1 MRGFVRTLLWRVVIV
16 LIVAVPLGWQYP
28 GVAVALKPLG
38 DGFIKLIKM
47 LIAPLV
53 FGVVVHGIV
62 GAGDLRKAGRVGLKA
77 IIYFE
82 VLTTIAL
89 VTGVVLAYVVR
100 PGVGMNI
107 DVKTLDASA
116 LSAYTS
122 HIAQVTNEV
131 DVLMRIIPTTVVDAF
146 AQGDI
151 LQVLL
156 FAILFGV
163 GLAMLGQHGQT
174 VTHCIEE
181 SVNVLFK
188 VIGLIVK
195 LAPLGVLGAVAF
207 TVGKYGVASLE
218 QLGMLVALYYVAAAL
233 FVLIVLGGVMWLA
246 GFSLFKFLRYLREEL
261 LIVFGTASSD
271 AVLPQVMRKLE
282 AMGIKD
288 STVGLVIPLGYS
300 FNLDGFSI
308 YLSLAAVFV
317 AQATNTHLSTGDLLM
332 VLGAALLTSKGAS
345 GVPGSAIVVLAATLS
360 AIPVIPAIGLVLVLS
375 VDWFMGIARAVS
387 NLIGNC
393 VATVV
398 IAVWEGDID
407 RDRAKQVLEGHVSTE
422 ELLAKTVEMDPVS
435 EPKAAI

>member
-1 MRGFVRTLLWRVVIV
+1 M
-16 LIVAVPLGWQYP
+16 
-28 GVAVALKPLG
+28 
-38 DGFIKLIKM
+38 
-47 LIAPLV
+47 
-53 FGVVVHGIV
+53 
-62 GAGDLRKAGRVGLKA
+62 
-77 IIYFE
+77 
-82 VLTTIAL
+82 
-89 VTGVVLAYVVR
+89 
-100 PGVGMNI
+100 
-107 DVKTLDASA
+107 
-116 LSAYTS
+116 
-122 HIAQVTNEV
+122 
-131 DVLMRIIPTTVVDAF
+131 
-146 AQGDI
+146 
-151 LQVLL
+151 
-156 FAILFGV
+156 
-163 GLAMLGQHGQT
+163 
-174 VTHCIEE
+174 
-181 SVNVLFK
+181 
-188 VIGLIVK
+188 IVK

-233 FVLIVLGGVMWLA
+233 FVVIVLGGVMRLV

-261 LIVFGTASSD
+261 LIVLGTASSD

-282 AMGIKD
+282 GMGIKD

-332 VLGAALLTSKGAS
+332 VLGAAMLTSKGAS

-375 VDWFMGIARAVS
+375 VDWFMGVARAVS

-422 ELLAKTVEMDPVS
+422 ELLAETVEIDAASQPT
-435 EPKAAI
+435 AAI

>member
-1 MRGFVRTLLWRVVIV
+1 VKVGYARFRSHIVVTG
-16 LIVAVPLGWQYP
+16 VAVPLGWQYP

>member
-1 MRGFVRTLLWRVVIV
+1 MRRFVGSLFGQVVIA
-16 LIVAVPLGWQYP
+16 LIVGILLGWKYP
-28 GVAVALKPLG
+28 AIAVALKPLG
-38 DGFIKLIKM
+38 DAFIKLIKM

-62 GAGDLRKAGRVGLKA
+62 GVGDLRKVGRVGLKA
-77 IIYFE
+77 VIYFE

-89 VTGVVLAYVVR
+89 LTGVVLAYVVE

-107 DVKTLDASA
+107 DVKSLDASA

-131 DVLMRIIPTTVVDAF
+131 DVFMRIFPTTVVDAF

-163 GLAMLGQHGQT
+163 GLATLGEHGRT

-233 FVLIVLGGVMWLA
+233 FVIIVLGGVMRLV
-246 GFSLFKFLRYLREEL
+246 GFSLFKF
-261 LIVFGTASSD
+261 S
-271 AVLPQVMRKLE
+271 
-282 AMGIKD
+282 GI
-288 STVGLVIPLGYS
+288 
-300 FNLDGFSI
+300 
-308 YLSLAAVFV
+308 
-317 AQATNTHLSTGDLLM
+317 
-332 VLGAALLTSKGAS
+332 
-345 GVPGSAIVVLAATLS
+345 
-360 AIPVIPAIGLVLVLS
+360 
-375 VDWFMGIARAVS
+375 
-387 NLIGNC
+387 C
-393 VATVV
+393 V
-398 IAVWEGDID
+398 
-407 RDRAKQVLEGHVSTE
+407 RSC
-422 ELLAKTVEMDPVS
+422 
-435 EPKAAI
+435 